1 MLSLFDGM
9 RCGAIALERAGITYD
24 KYFCSE
30 IDKYARKIG
39 NKNYPNAIELG
50 DVNNYDMWE
59 FIDGFSW
66 DSIDLLIGG
75 SPCQDLSIAKQ
86 DRKGL
91 EGERSG
97 LFWTYVKILE
107 KAKPKYFLLE
117 NVASMRDCDRDKIS
131 EILGVEPIMINSAL
145 MSAQQRKRYYWTNI
159 WVTQPNDK
167 KIFLRD
173 VIESGTGISTEKYGK
188 RLCAVLQKSSS
199 LMARDYKGFGNQR
212 QTGVLEPIQCAI
224 RTWPRKK
231 TEGIPR
237 VSRPEIKH
245 DGKAHSLTS
254 VDKDAMV
261 MFQLPRGKNKGGI
274 HTDKAPTM
282 TANSWEYNNLLF
294 DTPERIG
301 NVGNSKSQA
310 NRVYSVRGK
319 SVSLSANG
327 EGQGA
332 KTGLYK
338 IDLPDGDYIVRK
350 LTPLEC
356 ERLQT
361 VPEGYT
367 EGVSNTQRYKM
378 LGNGWTVDVIAHIL
392 SGINLTNLV

>member
-1 MLSLFDGM
+1 MSEIKTVLSLFDGM
-9 RCGAIALERAGITYD
+9 SCGQIALNKLGIIPE
-24 KYFCSE
+24 KYYASE
-30 IDKYARKIG
+30 VDKYAIQITQ
-39 NKNYPNAIELG
+39 KNFPNTIQLG
-50 DVNNYDMWE
+50 DVNNYETWE
-59 FIDGFSW
+59 LLPEFSW
-66 DSIDLLIGG
+66 DGIDLLIGG

-91 EGERSG
+91 DGERSG
-97 LFWTYVKILE
+97 LFWRYVEILR

-117 NVASMRDCDRDKIS
+117 NVASMRDKDRDTIS
-131 EILGVEPIMINSAL
+131 EILGVKPIMINSAL

-159 WVTQPNDK
+159 WVTQPNDR
-167 KIFLRD
+167 KIFLKD
-173 VIESGTGISTEKYGK
+173 IIENGATLTD
-188 RLCAVLQKSSS
+188 KSYCITKNYFKKN
-199 LMARDYKGFGNQR
+199 ARDIQKGNTF
-212 QTGVLEPIQCAI
+212 VVEPIPCAM
-224 RTWPRKK
+224 RTYPRKK
-231 TEGIPR
+231 TDGVQR
-237 VSRPEIKH
+237 VTRPEIKH

-261 MFQLPRGKNKGGI
+261 MFQLPRGKNNGGI
-274 HTDKAPTM
+274 HLDKSPTI
-282 TANSWEYNNLLF
+282 TSNSWEYNNLVMSSKPLK
-294 DTPERIG
+294 IG
-301 NVGNSKSQA
+301 NINGSDSQG

-327 EGQGA
+327 GGLGA

-338 IDLPDGDYIVRK
+338 IDLPDGDYYVRK

-392 SGINLTNLV
+392 LGMNFEGLY